1 MSMSIDRRR
10 LLGGSAAVGLTG
22 LLPQKLRAQTKK
34 TKLRVGLVRLI
45 SSGPMFIA
53 EARKYFD
60 KVGLDVEFKY
70 FADGALAM
78 PALVAGEL
86 DITASTLNAG
96 LFNAVAKGAPYKL
109 FLDRGSEKPG
119 SGSMTIVAS
128 NDMLKAGYTSV
139 DKAKLLKGK
148 TIAIQAPGSID
159 QFLFATS
166 AKKAGL
172 DPLHDLNWSSG
183 VNYPDMIKFMG
194 VGKADAANI
203 PVPLAFLAEKNK
215 VGKIIGA
222 GSDIA
227 PNAQLAC
234 WVVSSKFLAE
244 NKAAVTSFA
253 MAHIYAGRLFNKAAA
268 DKDPAVIKI
277 IAEVTKVPAPLIAKA
292 APRWTWFDEKGMPN
306 VDSCMAQGALW
317 NELKLVNAKVTKE
330 QLFDLS
336 PAVEAVAKLSKSNP
350 FA

>member
-1 MSMSIDRRR
+1 MSISIDRRH
-10 LLGGSAAVGLTG
+10 LLGGSAAVGLAG
-22 LLPQKLRAQTKK
+22 LLPQKLCAQTKR
-34 TKLRVGLVRLI
+34 TKLRIGLVRLI

-53 EARKYFD
+53 DARKYFD
-60 KVGLDVEFKY
+60 KVGLDVELKY

-128 NDMLKAGYTSV
+128 NDMVKAGYTSV
-139 DKAKLLKGK
+139 EKGALLKGK
-148 TIAIQAPGSID
+148 TVTIQAPGSID
-159 QFLFATS
+159 QFLFAS
-166 AKKAGL
+166 VAKKAGL

-183 VNYPDMIKFMG
+183 VTYPDMIKFMG
-194 VGKADAANI
+194 VGKSDVANI

-215 VGKIIGA
+215 VGKIVGA

-234 WVVSSKFLAE
+234 WVVSSKYLAA
-244 NKAAVTSFA
+244 NRAAVTNFA

-277 IAEVTKVPAPLIAKA
+277 VSDATKVPAFLIEKA

-317 NELKLVNAKVTKE
+317 NELKLVNAKVSKE

-336 PAVEAVAKLSKSNP
+336 PATEAVANLSKSNP